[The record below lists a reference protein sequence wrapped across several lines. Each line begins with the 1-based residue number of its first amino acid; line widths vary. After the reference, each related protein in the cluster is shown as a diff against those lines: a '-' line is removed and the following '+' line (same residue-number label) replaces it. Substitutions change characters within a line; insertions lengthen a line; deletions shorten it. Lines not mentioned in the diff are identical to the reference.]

1 MTEPVAVAR
10 VMTAVYH
17 GFFVVFAKRLVH
29 HQRLTSLLLQTGKCT
44 QDPVRKE
51 DLANIF
57 STLSG
62 KDKRP
67 YLLIAAF

>member
-1 MTEPVAVAR
+1 MSEPVAVAG

-17 GFFVVFAKRLVH
+17 GFFVVFPKWLVQ
-29 HQRLTSLLLQTGKCT
+29 HQTLSSLLLQKGKCT

-57 STLSG
+57 FIISG
-62 KDKRP
+62 EDK
-67 YLLIAAF
+67 